1 MPLVTPGLYIDN
13 RDKAFEKEES
23 YYLDFQV
30 LSALVSFENIVSI
43 EPNFSVFNNKCQ
55 YYHYYCDHLLF
66 SMGQIANRFIVKER
80 DSGIVLERKHANA
93 NNFLFSPETF
103 PILSDK
109 KARNVIEHIEEY
121 NQKIIKKNHGVGGFN
136 LIDTELSADII
147 KVLIQNRNTHPY
159 TLNLI
164 DSELLITWDENEI
177 TIKLGELKKELIQL
191 KENVKSFLQIID

>member
-1 MPLVTPGLYIDN
+1 MTI
-13 RDKAFEKEES
+13 
-23 YYLDFQV
+23 
-30 LSALVSFENIVSI
+30 
-43 EPNFSVFNNKCQ
+43 
-55 YYHYYCDHLLF
+55 
-66 SMGQIANRFIVKER
+66 
-80 DSGIVLERKHANA
+80 
-93 NNFLFSPETF
+93 
-103 PILSDK
+103 
-109 KARNVIEHIEEY
+109 
-121 NQKIIKKNHGVGGFN
+121 GGFN